1 MIQGLQSWTEACAFH
16 FGLSLHWCGWVMSLV
31 ASVSSFSLY
40 CAQCPAKLG
49 SQLPVLALQNMG
61 ELTMRAPDFSIRLS
75 SSSTAEKQW

>member
-1 MIQGLQSWTEACAFH
+1 MCENRNMIQGLQSWTEACAFH
-16 FGLSLHWCGWVMSLV
+16 FGLSLHWCG
-31 ASVSSFSLY
+31 SFSLY

-61 ELTMRAPDFSIRLS
+61 ELTTRAPDFSIRLS